1 MLLLLLCSCGLAKK
15 PLQPLLETRIVNIE
29 IAKIEK
35 TKMLMIQQVNPV
47 ILAMGSSGILIDTA
61 LLIHRANRYTQHAG
75 SINRICNTLFEES
88 LLNAL
93 AQKGIST
100 SSSNRA
106 YWDYY
111 RGKQKQLTKQMDAI
125 LKVELRNVG
134 FWSRS
139 PLEPYKP
146 SIFVL
151 AELIEPT
158 TRKVLYSDRFT
169 IGIDVT
175 SLQVMKYLFGDIN
188 MVPYAGNAESYK
200 TFSKLIDNP
209 EQSRDALFQTV
220 QAAARH
226 LAKGLNGE
234 TKFIAETYARSNAQI
249 QMAVNGEMTVDLN
262 SAEIR
267 TAPDSD
273 SEVIQQLQ
281 KGDVVTRMQKQ
292 GDWYFVR
299 LQDGS
304 SAWAHHSIFVPGS
317 EEPVHQPQAQPDN
330 NKLAQ
335 ANQMIPPL
343 KPSFQSEQNYT
354 TDDSLWNG
362 FSTHHILADPGFESV
377 RP

>member
-1 MLLLLLCSCGLAKK
+1 MLLLLCSCGVTKK
-15 PLQPLLETRIVNIE
+15 PLQPLLKTRIVNIE

-35 TKMLMIQQVNPV
+35 TKILTIQQVNPV
-47 ILAMGSSGILIDTA
+47 ILAMGSSGLLIDTA
-61 LLIHRANRYTQHAG
+61 LLIHRADRYKKHAG
-75 SINRICNTLFEES
+75 SINQICNTLFEES

-93 AQKGIST
+93 TQKGINT
-100 SSSNRA
+100 TSSNRA

-111 RGKQKQLTKQMDAI
+111 RGKQKQRTEELDAI
-125 LKVELRNVG
+125 LKIELRNVG
-134 FWSRS
+134 FWSQGPS
-139 PLEPYKP
+139 DPYRP

-151 AELIEPT
+151 AELIEPS
-158 TRKVLYSDRFT
+158 TRKILFSDRFT

-188 MVPYAGNAESYK
+188 MVPLADSGESYQ
-200 TFSKLIDNP
+200 TFSKLINSP

-234 TKFIAETYARSNAQI
+234 TKFISETYARSNAQV
-249 QMAVNGEMTVDLN
+249 QMAVSGEMTVDLN

-267 TAPDSD
+267 TAPDSN
-273 SEVIQQLQ
+273 SEAVQQLQ

-304 SAWAHHSIFVPGS
+304 TAWAHHSIFVPGS
-317 EEPVHQPQAQPDN
+317 EEPIHQSQPQTDS
-330 NKLAQ
+330 NKLAHAGQ
-335 ANQMIPPL
+335 IPLL
-343 KPSFQSEQNYT
+343 KPSFQSEPGYT

-362 FSTHHILADPGFESV
+362 SSIHILADPEFQSV
-377 RP
+377 TP

>member
-1 MLLLLLCSCGLAKK
+1 MLLLLCSCGVTKK
-15 PLQPLLETRIVNIE
+15 PLQPLLKTRIVNIE

-35 TKMLMIQQVNPV
+35 TKILTIQQVNPV
-47 ILAMGSSGILIDTA
+47 ILAMGSSGLLIDTA
-61 LLIHRANRYTQHAG
+61 LLIHRADRYKKHAG
-75 SINRICNTLFEES
+75 SINQICNTLFEES

-93 AQKGIST
+93 TQKGINT
-100 SSSNRA
+100 TSSNRA

-111 RGKQKQLTKQMDAI
+111 RGKQKQRTEELDAI
-125 LKVELRNVG
+125 LKIELRNVG
-134 FWSRS
+134 FWSQGPS
-139 PLEPYKP
+139 DPYRP

-151 AELIEPT
+151 AELIEPS
-158 TRKVLYSDRFT
+158 TRKILFSDRFT

-188 MVPYAGNAESYK
+188 MVPLADNGESYQ
-200 TFSKLIDNP
+200 TFSKLIDSP

-234 TKFIAETYARSNAQI
+234 TKFISETYARSSAQI
-249 QMAVNGEMTVDLN
+249 QMAVSGEMTVDLN

-273 SEVIQQLQ
+273 SEAVQQLQ

-317 EEPVHQPQAQPDN
+317 EEPIHQSQPQTDS

-335 ANQMIPPL
+335 ASHPFL
-343 KPSFQSEQNYT
+343 KPSFQSEQNHT

-362 FSTHHILADPGFESV
+362 SSIHILADPEFQSV
-377 RP
+377 TP

>member
-1 MLLLLLCSCGLAKK
+1 MLLLLCSCGVSKK
-15 PLQPLLETRIVNIE
+15 PLQPLLKTRIVNIE

-35 TKMLMIQQVNPV
+35 NKILTIQQVNPV
-47 ILAMGSSGILIDTA
+47 ILAMGSSGLLLDAA
-61 LLIHRANRYTQHAG
+61 LLIHRADRYKKHAG
-75 SINRICNTLFEES
+75 SINQICNTLFEES

-93 AQKGIST
+93 AQKGINT

-111 RGKQKQLTKQMDAI
+111 RGKQKQQTKELDAI
-125 LKVELRNVG
+125 LKIELRNVG
-134 FWSRS
+134 FWSQGPS
-139 PLEPYKP
+139 DPYRP

-151 AELIEPT
+151 AELIEPS
-158 TRKVLYSDRFT
+158 TRKVLFSDRFT

-188 MVPYAGNAESYK
+188 MVSHTGNGESYE
-200 TFSKLIDNP
+200 TFSKLINCP

-220 QAAARH
+220 QAAAHH

-234 TKFIAETYARSNAQI
+234 TKFISETYARSTAQV
-249 QMAVNGEMTVDLN
+249 QMAVSGEMTVDLN

-267 TAPDSD
+267 TAPDRD

-317 EEPVHQPQAQPDN
+317 EVPAHQPQAQPDS

-335 ANQMIPPL
+335 ANQIPLL
-343 KPSFQSEQNYT
+343 KPSFQSEQNHT
-354 TDDSLWNG
+354 ADDLPWND
-362 FSTHHILADPGFESV
+362 FSIHILADPGFESV

>member
-1 MLLLLLCSCGLAKK
+1 MLLLCSCGVAKK
-15 PLQPLLETRIVNIE
+15 PLQPLLKTRIASIE
-29 IAKIEK
+29 IAKIEPN
-35 TKMLMIQQVNPV
+35 KMLMIQQVNPI
-47 ILAMGSSGILIDTA
+47 ILAMGSSGLLIDTG
-61 LLIHRANRYTQHAG
+61 LLIHRANQYKKHAG
-75 SINRICNTLFEES
+75 SINQQCNSLFQQS

-93 AQKGIST
+93 TQKGINT
-100 SSSNRA
+100 ASSNRA

-111 RGKQKQLTKQMDAI
+111 RGKQKQLTKQIGAI

-134 FWSRS
+134 FWSRN

-158 TRKVLYSDRFT
+158 TREVLYSDRFT

-188 MVPYAGNAESYK
+188 MVPNSGSAESYK
-200 TFSKLIDNP
+200 TFSKLINSP

-234 TKFIAETYARSNAQI
+234 KKFITETYARSAAQVR
-249 QMAVNGEMTVDLN
+249 MAVKGELTVDLN
-262 SAEIR
+262 SAGLR
-267 TAPDSD
+267 NAPDDD
-273 SEVIQQLQ
+273 SKVIQQLQ
-281 KGDVVTRMQKQ
+281 KGDIVTRLQKQ

-304 SAWAHHSIFVPGS
+304 TAWAHHSIFVPGS
-317 EEPVHQPQAQPDN
+317 EEPLNQHAGQSKRD
-330 NKLAQ
+330 KLAQ
-335 ANQMIPPL
+335 AKSAPP
-343 KPSFQSEQNYT
+343 SQNNV
-354 TDDSLWNG
+354 SN
-362 FSTHHILADPGFESV
+362 
-377 RP
+377 